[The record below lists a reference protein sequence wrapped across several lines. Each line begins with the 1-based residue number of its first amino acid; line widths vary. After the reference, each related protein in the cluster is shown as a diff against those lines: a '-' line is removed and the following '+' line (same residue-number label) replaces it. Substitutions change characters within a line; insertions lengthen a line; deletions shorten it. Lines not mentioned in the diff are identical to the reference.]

1 MRIWTKEFLQKNN
14 GDCGIAVLHILADYF
29 GIEDT
34 SVLEEV
40 STDRLNG
47 IDAGEMKSLSE
58 KLGIELHGY
67 KRNAREMQKIK
78 PPLIALFNL
87 NHYVVWEGITDDGRM
102 SINDPSKGHIE
113 LEFSEFENQ
122 YSGIVLCAGPG
133 GRSVTENEKTK
144 NEVVKTGAAVAE
156 EDIRLLRQ
164 EMEENNRIFSMRN
177 VDFAFGK
184 NRLFEK
190 LSFDLERGEI
200 LTVAGS
206 MAAGK
211 TTLLKLVSGE
221 LTPDSGTIAK
231 CGEKIK
237 ISRISERIITEKK
250 TVFETVCGNNET
262 FDGQKLASALY
273 DAGVYDKIM
282 ALPEGINTELQPGLL
297 TPEEEKLLMVAAAF
311 YRETDLLLIDEIPEE
326 MSAREIKRLLLSIR
340 LRGLSCMITSTKKN
354 AAVISSRLLIFSE
367 GKLVKEI
374 VKGREFYGSYH
385 MSLSARDVLRTKPG
399 RNAWMIESGR
409 VMVFDSDSSEAE
421 YVGHAGDI
429 IPDGK
434 ILRPTGK
441 TEIRKVQE
449 GNTEGLD
456 RQFRKLCESW
466 QRRRQTAFGEMA
478 QNLIPLKSTGIF
490 GEETETKDNIAK
502 TENIKWAIEN
512 GELFLGTILE
522 NIAVGE
528 NASEEEIIELMKD
541 NRLGALLAR
550 LPMGIYSLLDEKG
563 EGISEGE
570 RIQIIKCRKKFKEQR
585 EVRG

>member
-1 MRIWTKEFLQKNN
+1 MW
-14 GDCGIAVLHILADYF
+14 
-29 GIEDT
+29 
-34 SVLEEV
+34 
-40 STDRLNG
+40 
-47 IDAGEMKSLSE
+47 
-58 KLGIELHGY
+58 
-67 KRNAREMQKIK
+67 
-78 PPLIALFNL
+78 
-87 NHYVVWEGITDDGRM
+87 
-102 SINDPSKGHIE
+102 
-113 LEFSEFENQ
+113 
-122 YSGIVLCAGPG
+122 
-133 GRSVTENEKTK
+133 
-144 NEVVKTGAAVAE
+144 
-156 EDIRLLRQ
+156 
-164 EMEENNRIFSMRN
+164 
-177 VDFAFGK
+177 
-184 NRLFEK
+184 
-190 LSFDLERGEI
+190 
-200 LTVAGS
+200 
-206 MAAGK
+206 
-211 TTLLKLVSGE
+211 
-221 LTPDSGTIAK
+221 
-231 CGEKIK
+231 EKIK

-512 GELFLGTILE
+512 
-522 NIAVGE
+522 
-528 NASEEEIIELMKD
+528 
-541 NRLGALLAR
+541 
-550 LPMGIYSLLDEKG
+550 
-563 EGISEGE
+563 
-570 RIQIIKCRKKFKEQR
+570 
-585 EVRG
+585 